1 MIAVVACCVVR
12 LAIWRRYGRRI
23 EPDVD
28 GVHVLMGVSM
38 AGMLEP
44 RLSPLP
50 PPVWQ
55 AVFAAAAAW
64 FTWRAFRA
72 RGAHPRP
79 GRSRCAHPAPYAVEC
94 VAMIYMLLP
103 GRPALREPSMS
114 MPAMSGAAGA
124 NPVPGLI
131 LAMFMLGYV
140 LWSADQLAA
149 FSRAIPATVGG
160 AQAGHGQAGSARS
173 ATAALAP
180 RLAACYKIA
189 MSIAMGYML
198 IAIG

>member
-1 MIAVVACCVVR
+1 MVR
-12 LAIWRRYGRRI
+12 HGRRI

-28 GVHVLMGVSM
+28 VVHVLMGVTM

-50 PPVWQ
+50 PQVWQ
-55 AVFAAAAAW
+55 AVFAAVAAW

-72 RGAHPRP
+72 RAGRRRS
-79 GRSRCAHPAPYAVEC
+79 GRSRCAHPAPHAVES

-103 GRPALREPSMS
+103 GHPASRDPSIS
-114 MPAMSGAAGA
+114 MPAMSGPAGA
-124 NPVPGLI
+124 NPVPALI

-140 LWSADQLAA
+140 LWTADQLAA
-149 FSRAIPATVGG
+149 FSRAVPVTAGVAQPGP
-160 AQAGHGQAGSARS
+160 AQAGQAQARPAQS

-189 MSIAMGYML
+189 MGIAMGYML